1 MHILRVCKANGYSL
15 KDLHYLFNTLIMS
28 ILTYSIRVWAVAFQS
43 KYLDLIDKLQ
53 KRAFRY
59 GYIDHV
65 TPIRQIIEDRDLKM
79 WTDMTSVPENVENV
93 V

>member
-1 MHILRVCKANGYSL
+1 MAS
-15 KDLHYLFNTLIMS
+15 
-28 ILTYSIRVWAVAFQS
+28 QS

-59 GYIDHV
+59 GYIGHV

-79 WTDMTSVPENVENV
+79 WTDMISVPENVENV